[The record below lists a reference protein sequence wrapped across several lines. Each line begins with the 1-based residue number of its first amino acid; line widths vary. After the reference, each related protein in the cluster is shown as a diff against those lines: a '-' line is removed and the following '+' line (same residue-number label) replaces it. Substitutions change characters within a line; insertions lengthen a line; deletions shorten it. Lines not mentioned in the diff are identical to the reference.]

1 MRQESRKTRSVE
13 RDLPSNS
20 KKLQVAQKKNK
31 KKNTLLKTVKLRLGA
46 DSCPSSPCIQKPAR
60 LCC

>member
-20 KKLQVAQKKNK
+20 KKLQVAQKKK
-31 KKNTLLKTVKLRLGA
+31 KKNSPENCKTQTG
-46 DSCPSSPCIQKPAR
+46 S
-60 LCC
+60 